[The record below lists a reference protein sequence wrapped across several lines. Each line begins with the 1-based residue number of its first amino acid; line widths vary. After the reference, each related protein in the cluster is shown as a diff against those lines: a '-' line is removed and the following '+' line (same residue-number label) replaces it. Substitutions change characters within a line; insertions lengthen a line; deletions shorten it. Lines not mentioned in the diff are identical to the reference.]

1 MSEQNTRMMRRFG
14 ITDWAVNN
22 RVTVGV
28 LTIII
33 FIAGLMA
40 YRAMPAE
47 SFPEIAQPTIYVGTA
62 YPGNSP
68 IDIERLITRPLE
80 KQINS
85 ISGVDDITSTSIQ
98 GFSSIQVKFNF
109 DTEVSEALRKVKDKV
124 DAARSSPD
132 FPNDLPAD
140 PNIFDL
146 NISELLPI
154 MNINLS
160 GSYTSEQLKN
170 YAEYLESEIEDLPS
184 ITAVDIRGI
193 DDKEVRIMV
202 DVQKMESMRISF
214 RDIAG
219 AIQNENMS
227 ISGGDLLVDGY
238 RRNVRVV
245 GEFQDLNDIKNIIVK
260 QEKADIV
267 YLRDIATVAFDE
279 VDRESYARQYSDP
292 VVTLDIKK
300 RSGENLIQASTDI
313 NALVAAAQ
321 NEYFPSNLMIS
332 ITNDQST
339 RTKNQV
345 GDLENNIIFGVL
357 LVVLVLTFFLGLRNA
372 LFVGIAIPLS
382 MLLSFFVLNSMGIT
396 LNFMVLFALVLA
408 LGMLVDNGIVI
419 VENVYRFMSNGYS
432 PSQAA
437 KLGAAEVAMPII
449 SSTATTL
456 AAFVPLAIWP
466 GLIGEF
472 MKFLPYTLIVVLSS
486 SLFVAL
492 VINPALA
499 ARYMK
504 VTEDEV
510 NRPKWTKIGAV
521 LALVGFGVYSTISF
535 SNEHPT
541 VNMIFAA
548 TMFNLI
554 GYAGALILSYLYI
567 FEPGTRHFQNKVL
580 PRLENRYS
588 RLVTFSLRGKNAK
601 KFFLGTIGLLF
612 VSFVLLA
619 IFPPK
624 VLFFPDNQPNLAN
637 IYIELPVGTDIE
649 ETNALTLDLET
660 SISTLID
667 RYAYDVDGAPY
678 NYMVESLIAQVGK
691 GTSDPRQG
699 PSNVPTPNKAK
710 IVVAFRETKY
720 RLDASGNV
728 VSSSDVLNLLR
739 DNISDVPGAVITVEK
754 DQNGPPQ
761 GAPINIELTGTDYDA
776 LLAFAE
782 DVQKEIES
790 SPIKGYDEL
799 KLDVE
804 SGKPEMPIT
813 VDRAKARSLGVST
826 GQIGDALRTA
836 LFGKEISRFKDD
848 EDEYP
853 INLRF
858 DDAYRYNLESL
869 MNQKI
874 TFRDQGSGQI
884 KQVPISA
891 VATASKSSTFSA
903 VKRRDLK
910 RVITLYSGV
919 QEGANANQIVGKMKD
934 LLTTY
939 EVPRGMSL
947 AFTGQQEEQSKEF
960 SFLSKALLGAVFMIF
975 LIIVGQFNS
984 ARIPFL
990 ILTTVVLSL
999 IGVLLGL
1006 VMFRM
1011 DFVIIM
1017 TMIGIISLAGV
1028 VVNNAIVL
1036 ADYAG
1041 QLIDRRKAELDLDED
1056 ARLPVDE
1063 LAFTLAEAGR
1073 TRLRPV
1079 LLTAITTV
1087 LGLIP
1092 LATGMNI
1099 DFFSLISENN
1109 PHIYFGGDNVAFW
1122 GPIAWTV
1129 IFGLTFATFLTLVI
1143 MPVMLYLTEVVRSR
1157 RYWEK
1162 QAKA

>member
-1 MSEQNTRMMRRFG
+1 MSEQPNALMRRFA
-14 ITDWAVNN
+14 ITDWAVRN

-28 LTIII
+28 LTVII
-33 FIAGLMA
+33 FIAGLAA

-47 SFPEIAQPTIYVGTA
+47 SFPEIAQPTIYVGTV

-68 IDIERLITRPLE
+68 VDIERLITRPLE
-80 KQINS
+80 KQIKS
-85 ISGVDDITSTSIQ
+85 ISGVDEVTSTSIQ
-98 GFSSIQVKFNF
+98 GYSTIQVKFNF
-109 DTEVSEALRKVKDKV
+109 DVAVNEALRKVKDKV
-124 DAARSSPD
+124 DAARSTPD
-132 FPNDLPAD
+132 FPKDLPAD

-146 NISELLPI
+146 NIGELLPI

-160 GSYTSEQLKN
+160 GEYTSEQLTD
-170 YAEYLESEIEDLPS
+170 YAEYLKEEIEDLS
-184 ITAVDIRGI
+184 AITSVDIRGI
-193 DDKEVRIMV
+193 DDKEVRVMV
-202 DVQKMESMRISF
+202 DVQKMESMNISF
-214 RDIAG
+214 RDISG

-238 RRNVRVV
+238 RRNVRVL
-245 GEFQDLNDIKNIIVK
+245 GEFESLQDIENIIVK
-260 QEKADIV
+260 QEKEDIV
-267 YLRDIATVAFDE
+267 YLRDVATVAFDG

-300 RSGENLIQASTDI
+300 RSGENLILASKAI
-313 NALVAAAQ
+313 NEIVATAKA
-321 NEYFPSNLMIS
+321 EYFPSNLLIS

-345 GDLENNIIFGVL
+345 NELENSIIFGVL

-382 MLLSFFVLNSMGIT
+382 MLLSFFILNSMGIT

-419 VENVYRFMSNGYS
+419 VENVYRFMSSGYKATD
-432 PSQAA
+432 AA

-456 AAFVPLAIWP
+456 AAFVPLALWP

-472 MKFLPYTLIVVLSS
+472 MKYLPYTLIVVLSS

-504 VTEDEV
+504 TEEDTV
-510 NRPKWTKIGAV
+510 NRPKWTRIGG
-521 LALVGFGVYSTISF
+521 LLTLVGLGVHMAILAA
-535 SNEHPT
+535 NPEAAGPAL
-541 VNMIFAA
+541 FAA
-548 TMFNLI
+548 TLFNLF
-554 GYAGALILSYLYI
+554 GYAGLIILAYLWL
-567 FEPGTRHFQNKVL
+567 FEPGTQYFQKNLL
-580 PRLENRYS
+580 PRLEAFYS
-588 RLVTFSLRGKNAK
+588 RVIEFSLRGKNALT
-601 KFFLGTIGLLF
+601 FFLGTVGLLF
-612 VSFVLLA
+612 FSIFLLA
-619 IFPPK
+619 VFPPK
-624 VLFFPDNQPNLAN
+624 VLFFPNNQPNLAN

-649 ETNALTLDLET
+649 ETNALTLDLEKKIT
-660 SISTLID
+660 ELVGQFT
-667 RYAYDVDGAPY
+667 YEKDGAPY
-678 NYMVESLIAQVGK
+678 NYMVESIIAQVGK
-691 GTSDPRQG
+691 GTSDPREG
-699 PSNVPTPNKAK
+699 PSNVPTPHKAK

-720 RLDASGNV
+720 RLDQDGQV

-739 DNISDVPGAVITVEK
+739 DNLSDVPGAVIVVDK

-761 GAPINIELTGTDYDA
+761 GSPINIELSGSDYEEV
-776 LLAFAE
+776 LAFAQQ
-782 DVQKEIES
+782 VKREIES
-790 SPIKGYDEL
+790 SPIQGYDEL

-804 SGKPEMPIT
+804 SGKPELPIT

-874 TFRDQGSGQI
+874 TFRDQGSGRI

-891 VATASKSSTFSA
+891 VASASKSSTFSA
-903 VKRRDLK
+903 VKRKDLD

-919 QEGANANQIVGKMKD
+919 KEGANPTQIVGQMKE
-934 LLTTY
+934 LLAGY
-939 EVPRGMSL
+939 EVPRGITL
-947 AFTGQQEEQSKEF
+947 AFTGQQEEQAKEF
-960 SFLSKALLGAVFMIF
+960 GFLSKALLGAVFMIF

-990 ILTTVVLSL
+990 ILVTVILSL

-1006 VMFRM
+1006 VIFRM
-1011 DFVIIM
+1011 DFIIIM

-1041 QLIDRRKAELDLDED
+1041 QLMERRKAELNLDED

-1099 DFFSLISENN
+1099 DFFTLISQNN
-1109 PHIYFGGDNVAFW
+1109 PQIYFGGDNVMFW
-1122 GPIAWTV
+1122 GPISWTV

-1143 MPVMLYLTEVVRSR
+1143 MPVMLYLTEVTRSR

-1162 QAKA
+1162 QGA

>member
-1 MSEQNTRMMRRFG
+1 
-14 ITDWAVNN
+14 
-22 RVTVGV
+22 
-28 LTIII
+28 
-33 FIAGLMA
+33 
-40 YRAMPAE
+40 
-47 SFPEIAQPTIYVGTA
+47 
-62 YPGNSP
+62 
-68 IDIERLITRPLE
+68 
-80 KQINS
+80 
-85 ISGVDDITSTSIQ
+85 
-98 GFSSIQVKFNF
+98 
-109 DTEVSEALRKVKDKV
+109 
-124 DAARSSPD
+124 
-132 FPNDLPAD
+132 
-140 PNIFDL
+140 
-146 NISELLPI
+146 
-154 MNINLS
+154 
-160 GSYTSEQLKN
+160 
-170 YAEYLESEIEDLPS
+170 
-184 ITAVDIRGI
+184 
-193 DDKEVRIMV
+193 DDKEVRVMV
-202 DVQKMESMRISF
+202 DVQKMESMNISF
-214 RDIAG
+214 RDISG

-238 RRNVRVV
+238 RRNVRVL
-245 GEFQDLNDIKNIIVK
+245 GEFESLQDIENIIVK
-260 QEKADIV
+260 QEKEDIV
-267 YLRDIATVAFDE
+267 YLRDVATVAFDG

-300 RSGENLIQASTDI
+300 RSGENLILASEAI
-313 NALVAAAQ
+313 NEIVATAKA
-321 NEYFPSNLMIS
+321 EYFPSNLLIS

-345 GDLENNIIFGVL
+345 NELENSIIFGVL

-382 MLLSFFVLNSMGIT
+382 MLLSFFILNSMGIT

-419 VENVYRFMSNGYS
+419 VENVYRFMSSGYKATD
-432 PSQAA
+432 AA

-456 AAFVPLAIWP
+456 AAFVPLALWP

-472 MKFLPYTLIVVLSS
+472 MKYLPYTLIVVLSS

-504 VTEDEV
+504 TEEDTV
-510 NRPKWTKIGAV
+510 NRPKWTRIGG
-521 LALVGFGVYSTISF
+521 LLTLVGLGVHMAILAA
-535 SNEHPT
+535 NPEAAGPAL
-541 VNMIFAA
+541 FAA
-548 TMFNLI
+548 TLFNLF
-554 GYAGALILSYLYI
+554 GYAGLIILAYLWL
-567 FEPGTRHFQNKVL
+567 FEPGTQYFQKNLL
-580 PRLENRYS
+580 PRLEAFYS
-588 RLVTFSLRGKNAK
+588 RVIEFSLRGKNART
-601 KFFLGTIGLLF
+601 FFLGTVGLLF
-612 VSFVLLA
+612 FSIFLLA
-619 IFPPK
+619 VFPPK
-624 VLFFPDNQPNLAN
+624 VLFFPNNQPNLAN

-649 ETNALTLDLET
+649 ETNALTLDLEKKIT
-660 SISTLID
+660 ELVGQFT
-667 RYAYDVDGAPY
+667 YEKDGAPY
-678 NYMVESLIAQVGK
+678 NYMVESIIAQVGK
-691 GTSDPRQG
+691 GTSDPREG
-699 PSNVPTPNKAK
+699 PSNVPTPHKAK

-720 RLDASGNV
+720 RLDQDGQV

-739 DNISDVPGAVITVEK
+739 DNLSDVPGAVIVVDK

-761 GAPINIELTGTDYDA
+761 GSPINIELSGSDYEEV
-776 LLAFAE
+776 LAFAQQ
-782 DVQKEIES
+782 VKREIES
-790 SPIKGYDEL
+790 SPIQGYDEL

-804 SGKPEMPIT
+804 SGKPELPIT

-874 TFRDQGSGQI
+874 TFRDQGSGRI

-891 VATASKSSTFSA
+891 VASASKSSTFSA
-903 VKRRDLK
+903 VKRKDLD

-919 QEGANANQIVGKMKD
+919 KEGANPTQIVGQMKE
-934 LLTTY
+934 LLAGY
-939 EVPRGMSL
+939 EVPRGITL
-947 AFTGQQEEQSKEF
+947 AFTGQQEEQAKEF
-960 SFLSKALLGAVFMIF
+960 GFLSKALLGAVFMIF

-990 ILTTVVLSL
+990 ILVTVILSL

-1006 VMFRM
+1006 VIFRM
-1011 DFVIIM
+1011 DFIIIM

-1041 QLIDRRKAELDLDED
+1041 QLMERRKAELNLDED

-1099 DFFSLISENN
+1099 DFFTLISQNN
-1109 PHIYFGGDNVAFW
+1109 PQIYFGGDNVMFW
-1122 GPIAWTV
+1122 GPISWTV

-1143 MPVMLYLTEVVRSR
+1143 MPVMLYLTEVTRSR

-1162 QAKA
+1162 QGA